1 MSLYGRNYSIDIHG
15 ANMAKASTNLASLT
29 VDALLKMRDDIG
41 RVLSQ
46 KAEDLTR
53 QLAALG
59 RDTSTKGKRGR
70 PVGSKSLKGKKVA
83 AKYKGP
89 NGELWAGRGARPI
102 WLREALQGGK
112 SLEDFAIGGGA
123 APKAAKKGK
132 RGRKKRASKA

>member
-1 MSLYGRNYSIDIHG
+1 
-15 ANMAKASTNLASLT
+15 MAKASSLTSMT

-59 RDTSTKGKRGR
+59 RDTSSKGKRG
-70 PVGSKSLKGKKVA
+70 PKPGSKSLKGKKVA
-83 AKYKGP
+83 PKYRGP

-102 WLREALQGGK
+102 WLREALQGGA
-112 SLEDFAIGGGA
+112 SLESFSIGGGG
-123 APKAAKKGK
+123 APAKKK
-132 RGRKKRASKA
+132 AKKAGRKKRAAKA

>member
-1 MSLYGRNYSIDIHG
+1 
-15 ANMAKASTNLASLT
+15 MAKASTNLASMT

-46 KAEDLTR
+46 KADDLTR

-83 AKYKGP
+83 PKYKGP

-102 WLREALQGGK
+102 WLREALKGGA
-112 SLEDFAIGGGA
+112 SLEQFSIGGGGA
-123 APKAAKKGK
+123 APKKKAKKA
-132 RGRKKRASKA
+132 GRKKRAKA

>member
-1 MSLYGRNYSIDIHG
+1 
-15 ANMAKASTNLASLT
+15 MAKTASLTTMT

-59 RDTSTKGKRGR
+59 RDASVKGKRGR
-70 PVGSKSLKGKKVA
+70 KPGSKSLKGKKVA
-83 AKYKGP
+83 PKYKGP

-102 WLREALQGGK
+102 WLREALKGGS
-112 SLEDFAIGGGA
+112 SLEQFSIGGSGA
-123 APKAAKKGK
+123 APKKKKAKKAK
-132 RGRKKRASKA
+132 KAGRKKRAAKA

>member
-1 MSLYGRNYSIDIHG
+1 
-15 ANMAKASTNLASLT
+15 MAKASSNLASMT

-41 RVLSQ
+41 RVLSE
-46 KAEDLTR
+46 KASDLQR

-70 PVGSKSLKGKKVA
+70 PAGSKSLKGKKVA

-102 WLREALQGGK
+102 WLREALQGGA
-112 SLEDFAIGGGA
+112 SLESFSIGGGA
-123 APKAAKKGK
+123 APAKKK
-132 RGRKKRASKA
+132 AKKAGRKKRAAKA

>member
-1 MSLYGRNYSIDIHG
+1 
-15 ANMAKASTNLASLT
+15 MAKAASLTTMT

-59 RDTSTKGKRGR
+59 NDSSVKGRRGR
-70 PVGSKSLKGKKVA
+70 KPGSKSLKGKKVA
-83 AKYKGP
+83 PKYKGP

-102 WLREALQGGK
+102 WLREALKGGA
-112 SLEDFAIGGGA
+112 SLEEFSLGGGSA
-123 APKAAKKGK
+123 APKKKAKKA
-132 RGRKKRASKA
+132 GRKKRAKA

>member
-1 MSLYGRNYSIDIHG
+1 
-15 ANMAKASTNLASLT
+15 MAKASSNLASMT

-83 AKYKGP
+83 PKFKGP

-102 WLREALQGGK
+102 WLREALKGGAN
-112 SLEDFAIGGGA
+112 LEDFSIGGGA
-123 APKAAKKGK
+123 PAKKK
-132 RGRKKRASKA
+132 AKKAGRKKRAAKA